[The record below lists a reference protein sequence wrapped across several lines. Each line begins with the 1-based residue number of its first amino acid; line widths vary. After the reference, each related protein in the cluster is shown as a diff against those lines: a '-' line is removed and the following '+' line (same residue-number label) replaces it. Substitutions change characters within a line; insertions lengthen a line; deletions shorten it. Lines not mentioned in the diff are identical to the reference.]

1 MRSVKLYEGLGQP
14 ARAIAAARAALKLT
28 AGKPQQVLAAA
39 ILVRAGQDR
48 EASAIAAQLSEQL
61 QPQTRVYGKLLEG
74 LIAQKQRRMIGA
86 VEAFTSAQKLADFW
100 ITRFNLGVA
109 YLDAG
114 EGHDA
119 EALAELQ
126 RAETRRG
133 EAAAIFLDEVPSYR
147 YLATLPYWLARAEQG
162 LGMRDAAA
170 THLNAFLALRS
181 RPPFDALVLDAR
193 KRARP

>member
-1 MRSVKLYEGLGQP
+1 
-14 ARAIAAARAALKLT
+14 
-28 AGKPQQVLAAA
+28 
-39 ILVRAGQDR
+39 
-48 EASAIAAQLSEQL
+48 
-61 QPQTRVYGKLLEG
+61 
-74 LIAQKQRRMIGA
+74 MIGA

-126 RAETRRG
+126 RAEKRRG

-147 YLATLPYWLARAEQG
+147 YLATYPIGWLEPNRGSDEGRRRHPLERVPGTPLQAAVRRARAGRAQARAP
-162 LGMRDAAA
+162 LTSASPPR
-170 THLNAFLALRS
+170 HFSLILNGPFTCPFTFNVTRAL
-181 RPPFDALVLDAR
+181 
-193 KRARP
+193 